1 VKSFFKHGARTSALV
16 IASILCS
23 FSQVGH
29 GQQTAGQGLEVLR
42 IRPNFYVIF
51 GAGGNIAVQIGSTG
65 VVLVNTGAVETADRV
80 LETIKKI
87 TDQPIRY
94 IINTGADPEDVG
106 GNGVLSKAGRNI
118 LPPGPAT
125 VLAAQQVLLRMSA
138 PSGRKALFPEDA
150 WPTESFAER
159 RKDLYLNQEGI
170 FIYREPAAHSDG
182 DSVVLFRGSDIV
194 VAGRTIDTNRFPVI
208 DVTKGG
214 SIQGEIEA
222 LNHIIDLSVRPL
234 PFFYQGGGTY
244 IVPANGRIYDYIDLV
259 DYRDMVVTVRD
270 TVEDMI
276 HHGMTLA
283 EIKAARPAKAYEGR
297 HGAKSGPWTTDDFV
311 EAVYKG
317 LAAKEAKK

>member
-1 VKSFFKHGARTSALV
+1 VKSFFKHSSCASALG
-16 IASILCS
+16 IALAFCG
-23 FSQVGH
+23 FSQVAH
-29 GQQTAGQGLEVLR
+29 GRQTAGKDLEVLR

-51 GAGGNIAVQIGSTG
+51 GAGGNIAVQLGSTG
-65 VVLVNTGAVETADRV
+65 VVLVNTGKAEAADRV
-80 LETIKKI
+80 LETIRKI

-94 IINTGADPEDVG
+94 IINTGADAEDVG
-106 GNGVLSKAGRNI
+106 GNAALSKAGRNI

-125 VLAAQQVLLRMSA
+125 ILAAQQVLLRMSA

-170 FIYREPAAHSDG
+170 FIYREFAAHSDG
-182 DSVVLFRGSDIV
+182 DSVVLFRGSDVV

-208 DVTKGG
+208 DVTRGG

-222 LNHIIDLSVRPL
+222 LNHILDLSVRPL

-244 IVPANGRIYDYIDLV
+244 IVPAGGRIYDYIDLV
-259 DYRDMVVTVRD
+259 DYRDMVVIVRD

-276 HHGMTLA
+276 HRGMTLA

-297 HGAKSGPWTTDDFV
+297 YGAAPGPWTTNDFV

-317 LAAKEAKK
+317 LTAKEAKK